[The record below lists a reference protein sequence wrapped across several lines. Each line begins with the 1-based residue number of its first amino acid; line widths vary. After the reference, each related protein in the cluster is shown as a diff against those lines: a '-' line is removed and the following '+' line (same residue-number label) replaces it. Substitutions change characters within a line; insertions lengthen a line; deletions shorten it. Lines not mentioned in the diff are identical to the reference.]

1 MVVRSRVK
9 VGGQG
14 GVPRGGSTP
23 SLALSLYGD
32 GLVEGPT
39 GALPMLPLPL
49 PLSLSLSCALNLA
62 RVFGRLMR
70 CDVTGQRFELALT
83 GSAGAEPWKRRNEQR
98 SLDEEEGFG
107 FSGNLRKSSAATG
120 SAAGSFVFFS
130 VSFFL
135 RFGSCVCACVCVL
148 IVAEWTGQRLSL
160 ARPVVTETSVVVQS
174 TGRLRPQFAGVA
186 NKSCG
191 AAPSSMAQLA
201 DIGGPKAFA
210 SEYSVR
216 ARAKA

>member
-1 MVVRSRVK
+1 MACHGADPLRLLLSHSTETDLWRDQQERCQCFLFRSR
-9 VGGQG
+9 
-14 GVPRGGSTP
+14 
-23 SLALSLYGD
+23 A
-32 GLVEGPT
+32 
-39 GALPMLPLPL
+39 
-49 PLSLSLSCALNLA
+49 LSLSCALNLA

-135 RFGSCVCACVCVL
+135 RFGSCVCACVCVC
-148 IVAEWTGQRLSL
+148 VDRGRVDRSKALSCK
-160 ARPVVTETSVVVQS
+160 
-174 TGRLRPQFAGVA
+174 AGGHG
-186 NKSCG
+186 NKRCG
-191 AAPSSMAQLA
+191 AVDWTIKTAIRRCCQQVMW
-201 DIGGPKAFA
+201 G
-210 SEYSVR
+210 R
-216 ARAKA
+216 T